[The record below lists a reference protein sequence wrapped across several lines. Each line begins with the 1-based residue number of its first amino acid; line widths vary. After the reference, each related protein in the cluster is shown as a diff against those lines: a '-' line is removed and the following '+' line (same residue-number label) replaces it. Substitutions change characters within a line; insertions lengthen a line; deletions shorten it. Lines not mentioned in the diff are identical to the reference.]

1 MEYYK
6 NTLAIP
12 ATWLIDEGIIS
23 KPNYKQLC
31 YKKQL
36 QVVRRGCLNTPALV
50 DYESMPERF
59 KQEIHRKIGDPRKAV
74 RVNMIEERITQ
85 SAEASDFYEQYKL
98 EDGRF
103 LPKSTRYEYYTN
115 AIILDA
121 IHKIIVDKRSRRR
134 AMGSKTTRAWEQ
146 ISEGVQDIDRSKYP
160 HTLPANPRRL
170 EDKYRMYRKEGYE
183 SLIHKNF
190 LNKNS
195 IKIDD
200 EEKQSMLEMLISDPR
215 NLDNAQVAR
224 LYNMIA
230 EQMQWKKIT
239 ASTVALWRDKLDSM
253 LYARRRG
260 ATEFRNNKTMQVKR
274 SAPTYPLYYWTMDGW
289 DVELMYQKT
298 EDGRTSYHHRPT
310 VVVVLDAC
318 CKYPVGYAVGTH
330 ETPELIQAALR
341 DAAKHTESL
350 FGQMYK
356 TNQLQSD
363 RYAVKKMTPIYEGM
377 ADKFTPARAKN
388 AKAKIIEPYFRF
400 INKTYCQMAIN
411 WSGFGITSDKNN
423 QPNSEFLNKYK
434 KDFPDFEGVCRQVC
448 QIMEKERASKIDQ
461 YMALWEEMP
470 TENKILLPYDSYL
483 MLFGATTG
491 HKNILQGS
499 GLKITI
505 GGQKRDYDCFDH
517 DFRNYAS
524 TRWEIRYD
532 PQDLHKVL
540 AVNEDETLRF
550 VLEEK
555 YIQPMALI
563 ERKDGDYEQLQ
574 RINQYNEQYEERVSN
589 HIAIAAENT
598 KALMGKVTEI
608 DATLGKLMITDSTG
622 QHKNR
627 RNDNRALAPKK
638 SEQIKDA
645 IFETE
650 IEEDIFND
658 Y

>member
-36 QVVRRGCLNTPALV
+36 NVVRRGCLNTPALV

-85 SAEASDFYEQYKL
+85 SAEASDYFENYKL

-121 IHKIIVDKRSRRR
+121 VHTIIVDKRSRRR
-134 AMGSKTTRAWEQ
+134 AMGGKTTRAWEQ

-160 HTLPANPRRL
+160 HTLPANARRL
-170 EDKYRMYRKEGYE
+170 EDKYRAFRKEGYE

-190 LNKNS
+190 LNRNS

-200 EEKQSMLEMLISDPR
+200 EEKQSMLEMLMSDPR
-215 NLDNAQVAR
+215 HLDNAQVAR
-224 LYNMIA
+224 FYNMMA
-230 EQMQWKKIT
+230 ENMQWKKIT
-239 ASTVALWRDKLDSM
+239 SSTVAMWRDKLDSM
-253 LYARRRG
+253 LYARRQG
-260 ATEFRNNKTMQVKR
+260 LTAYRNNKTMQVKR
-274 SAPTYPLYYWTMDGW
+274 SASAYPLYYWTMDGW

-330 ETPELIQAALR
+330 ETPELIQSALR

-363 RYAVKKMTPIYEGM
+363 RYAVKKMTPLYEGM

-388 AKAKIIEPYFRF
+388 AKAKIIEPYFNS
-400 INKTYCQMAIN
+400 INKNYCQLAIN
-411 WSGFGITSDKNN
+411 WSGFGITSDKNK

-434 KDFPDFEGVCRQVC
+434 KEFPDWDGVVKQVC
-448 QIMEKERASKIDQ
+448 KIFEKERADKLEK
-461 YMALWEEMP
+461 YMSLWEQTP
-470 TENKILLPYDSYL
+470 AENKILLPYENYL
-483 MLFGATTG
+483 MLFGSTTG
-491 HKNILQGS
+491 HKNVLQGS

-505 GGQKRDYDCFDH
+505 GGQKRDYDCFNH

-555 YIQPMALI
+555 YVQPMALV
-563 ERKDGDYEQLQ
+563 ERKDGDYEQLH
-574 RINQYNEQYEERVSN
+574 RINQYNEQLEERVSN
-589 HIAIAAENT
+589 HLAIATQQAR
-598 KALMGKVTEI
+598 ALLSKIPELDT
-608 DATLGKLMITDSTG
+608 TLAKLLITDSTG

-627 RNDNRALAPKK
+627 RNEKRALSA
-638 SEQIKDA
+638 SRIQDIA
-645 IFETE
+645 IDTE
-650 IEEDIFND
+650 EEDIFKD